1 MGKFIEPVDHDIA
14 LVEPSG
20 QIEWANPDLWE
31 MPPIIEMDWQSRMAW
46 DHQSKFLAY
55 YSVAGTAS
63 EACTSVGISYRAFNR
78 WEELDLL
85 GFRRRLEVA
94 KQVFAE
100 SLEKLAFSRLHDPK
114 GNRGSDALLS
124 HMLNAHKPEK
134 YRDQRP
140 QDDTARNLLS
150 ELRSLS
156 RKRKVN
162 KDGSEETEE
171 RIEFR
176 NKKP

>member
-1 MGKFIEPVDHDIA
+1 MAKVTKDIA
-14 LVEPSG
+14 NINLAYDIDWTDPTIWDNIPYN
-20 QIEWANPDLWE
+20 Q
-31 MPPIIEMDWQSRMAW
+31 MDGAQRQAW
-46 DHQSKFLAY
+46 DNQAKFLAY
-55 YSVAGTAS
+55 YCIRGTAS
-63 EACTSVGISYRAFNR
+63 EACENVGLSYRTYNR
-78 WEELDLL
+78 WDELDLL

-100 SLEKLAFSRLHDPK
+100 SLEKLAFSRLHDPQ

-162 KDGSEETEE
+162 VDGSEETEE

-176 NKKP
+176 KGKP

>member
-1 MGKFIEPVDHDIA
+1 MATKQKQPQELATVDTDIY
-14 LVEPSG
+14 
-20 QIEWANPDLWE
+20 WADPAIWD
-31 MPPIIEMDWQSRMAW
+31 MPPIYDLEWQSRLAW
-46 DHQSKFLAY
+46 DHQSKFLAHY
-55 YSVAGTAS
+55 AICGNAS
-63 EACTSVGISYRAFNR
+63 EAVSAVGVSYRAFNR

-100 SLEKLAFSRLHDPK
+100 SLEKLAFSRLHDPQ

-162 KDGSEETEE
+162 VDGSEETEE

-176 NKKP
+176 KGKP